1 MSEYSTVLW
10 TIFDEH
16 KVELFYLHIVLPVS

>member
-16 KVELFYLHIVLPVS
+16 KVELFYLQLLLPVS

>member
-10 TIFDEH
+10 TIFDEY